1 MPAAGA
7 AAPQLAPTAP
17 PEHAA
22 PQPAAVFQGSLF
34 GPQAV
39 PRVLDMPEPRVEK
52 RAAPQKRAAKRGQA
66 GTLQQSLDLLPSP
79 IETGL
84 RVSGD
89 TVIQCSA
96 RVAPL
101 VLRALAA
108 ALDASMVLCALGL
121 LLATLTFGG
130 VEVVIKDRTSMIV
143 FGIAAGSV
151 GLLYKVLFVIANGDT
166 VGVRALRMRVV
177 NFDGRRPTTRQ
188 RLYRFA
194 AGWLSV
200 LAAMLGLL
208 WALVDEESLTW
219 HDHVSKTFPTA
230 AAN

>member
-1 MPAAGA
+1 
-7 AAPQLAPTAP
+7 
-17 PEHAA
+17 
-22 PQPAAVFQGSLF
+22 
-34 GPQAV
+34 
-39 PRVLDMPEPRVEK
+39 MPEPRVEK
-52 RAAPQKRAAKRGQA
+52 QAAPPRRVTRRSEA
-66 GTLQQSLDLLPSP
+66 GKLQQSLDLLPSP

-96 RVAPL
+96 PVAPL

-108 ALDASMVLCALGL
+108 AVDGSMVLCALGL

-130 VEVVIKDRTSMIV
+130 VEVVLKDRISMIV
-143 FGIAAGSV
+143 FGIAAGSLW
-151 GLLYKVLFVIANGDT
+151 LLYKLLFVIANGDT
-166 VGVRALRMRVV
+166 VGVRALRLRVV
-177 NFDGRRPTTRQ
+177 DFDGRRPTTRQ

-200 LAAMLGLL
+200 MAATLGLL

-230 AAN
+230 AALDTD